1 MEQFLR
7 EFLISLLLGEK
18 GTKTTTTTATTI
30 TFPPTQQQEGEV
42 VKEKE
47 KIDEGFELIKSLF
60 SLNINGF
67 GSAKSN
73 PVKGNRNSIHIFPAK
88 IAGKMNLKITLI
100 LHPING
106 LDWKDIDNAIS
117 LPGGIIPLIK
127 KEFNIHPQKRVYVK
141 IHDYG
146 PECVNTWIPLFT
158 DMMPTLTLVDSLFG
172 DTLYSKDNSA
182 IGFTEAINTGKV
194 ILTKNNTTFPEEVY
208 RRMVDKIHGVT
219 HRNDVILLDNEAV
232 YTVSF
237 NIPIK
242 DDLQPISNL
251 IEDKIYGYGAF
262 KVNREDPELYLDHIY
277 FHKSGR
283 YEDGIFSSRIF
294 LEGEEV
300 KEEIINF

>member
-18 GTKTTTTTATTI
+18 GKKSTTTTTTT
-30 TFPPTQQQEGEV
+30 TPPIQTTLQQEGEV
-42 VKEKE
+42 KEEK
-47 KIDEGFELIKSLF
+47 KIDEGFELIKSLL
-60 SLNINGF
+60 SLNIKGF

-73 PVKGNRNSIHIFPAK
+73 PEKGNRNSIHIFPAK
-88 IAGKMNLKITLI
+88 VAGKMNLKITLI

-146 PECVNTWIPLFT
+146 PDCINTWIPLFT
-158 DMMPTLTLVDSLFG
+158 DMMPTLTLVDSLYE
-172 DTLYSKDNSA
+172 DTLYTKDNSA
-182 IGFTEAINTGKV
+182 IGFTEAINSGKV
-194 ILTKNNTTFPEEVY
+194 ILTKYNTTFPEEVY
-208 RRMVDKIHGVT
+208 RKMVDKIHGVT

-237 NIPIK
+237 NIPVK

-251 IEDKIYGYGAF
+251 IEDRIYGYGAF